1 MEKQISLIDKINAG
15 VKYAIAKAIAEH
27 KKAGRRI
34 AVWSKEENKVKLIP
48 ASEIP
53 DQNCNLEK

>member
-1 MEKQISLIDKINAG
+1 MEEPISLIDKINAG

-53 DQNCNLEK
+53 DQSCNLEK

>member
-1 MEKQISLIDKINAG
+1 MEKQLSLIDKINAG
-15 VKYAIAKAIAEH
+15 VKYAIAKAISEH

>member
-48 ASEIP
+48 ATEIP
-53 DQNCNLEK
+53 DQNYNLEK